1 MCLNNLRDLLV
12 EELNALHSVSV
23 QTLAVLPQ
31 MAQAATALE
40 VRRIIQNYADDKR
53 AHVAD
58 VEQALQKLGAAPSD
72 KKCPSVEGLIE
83 EAREMIR
90 ATGDPEV
97 LDTGLTLRVMR
108 LQQHTLTINDAVVCT
123 YNKILAAQENER
135 LDEDVNQKAFFIKSK
150 TVH

>member
-1 MCLNNLRDLLV
+1 M
-12 EELNALHSVSV
+12 V
-23 QTLAVLPQ
+23 QPGRRGERMSFAVMWNTLAENL
-31 MAQAATALE
+31 
-40 VRRIIQNYADDKR
+40 
-53 AHVAD
+53 
-58 VEQALQKLGAAPSD
+58 KL
-72 KKCPSVEGLIE
+72 CNPSVEGLIE

-123 YNKILAAQENER
+123 YNKILAARENER
-135 LDEDVNQKAFFIKSK
+135 LDEAVNQKAFFIQSK